1 MEKRGPN
8 VGNRQFQAVSRN
20 EKKHKGKKATNQKMN
35 PNTHIVIHKCLDK
48 GQREED
54 IKYETEI
61 VNKNELTRGEA

>member
-1 MEKRGPN
+1 
-8 VGNRQFQAVSRN
+8 
-20 EKKHKGKKATNQKMN
+20 MN
-35 PNTHIVIHKCLDK
+35 PNTHVVIHKCLDK

>member
-1 MEKRGPN
+1 MRKNIKEKGHKPK
-8 VGNRQFQAVSRN
+8 N
-20 EKKHKGKKATNQKMN
+20 ESKH
-35 PNTHIVIHKCLDK
+35 THIVIHKCLDK